1 MKISRP
7 SLSLPQHVDSPVK
20 RASGQSILAGG
31 RGSSGN
37 AQSYRDSP
45 DGFHHGPTQGTDAR
59 RPCASGSSV
68 RGGGHS
74 GSVSCSFVPP
84 QGSAPGASEKKSSP
98 LERLSEKIGDLFK
111 KLFAALET
119 GTRRGRVATGDSSR
133 SSGSTHSGS
142 GQGRIGAE
150 EPPQA

>member
-1 MKISRP
+1 M
-7 SLSLPQHVDSPVK
+7 DSPVK
-20 RASGQSILAGG
+20 RATGQSILAGG

-37 AQSYRDSP
+37 AQSYRDPP
-45 DGFHHGPTQGTDAR
+45 DGFHPGPAQGPDDAR

-74 GSVSCSFVPP
+74 GSVSCSFVP
-84 QGSAPGASEKKSSP
+84 APDAGEKKQSP
-98 LERLSEKIGDLFK
+98 LEKLSDLFK
-111 KLFAALET
+111 KLFAALEHASP
-119 GTRRGRVATGDSSR
+119 RGRVATGDSSR